1 MFDEEWCVCI
11 IKKDVQDEFPGVN
24 MAVYIEKSEHDLDYY
39 INVTVSRDK
48 RSIDLS
54 YFAVS
59 DSCEPASQ
67 EWLCDQVKLVIN
79 KLYEKIDGECAD
91 LNNKKLRDRL
101 LSLIVPSDFDE
112 HCWIRFELP
121 GME

>member
-1 MFDEEWCVCI
+1 MLESKWSICEI
-11 IKKDVQDEFPGVN
+11 EKDVQGEFPGVK
-24 MAVYIEKSEHDLDYY
+24 MSVCVYKDTYDLDYL
-39 INVTVSRDK
+39 IKVTVSNDK

-54 YFAVS
+54 DLTAS
-59 DSCEPASQ
+59 DSSDPASQ